1 MPRRA
6 AGPRLYLEKAQ
17 RDADGKLTH
26 HARWCIKDRGRK
38 YSTGCSEDDSRG
50 AEKALAAYIA
60 EKHVAGAASGVRSP
74 AAIPLADVVALY
86 ARHIADRHARP
97 HETSARLD
105 RLLNFFGDKMLGD
118 VNGELCRAYVRE
130 RGRQFA
136 ARRELEELR
145 AAINYHHSEGLCQ
158 AIVAVVLP
166 PKSEPRGRWLSRG
179 EAARLIWSAWRY
191 REIQK
196 GHPTGRR
203 ARAARGALPDCRAL
217 YRPTQGRVTGGRA
230 KAGGRPALDRS
241 RARRFLWP
249 AERQAQQKTS
259 AADQDSDTVARPH
272 ATLAQ
277 ERASLS
283 DRIQWRADRFD
294 RQSVRGQCRCG
305 RTRRRRRRSH
315 HQAHGHHL
323 VRAWPASTRMRSA
336 GLPASPWRFS
346 RTSMRTIIPISCAA
360 SNEAMVH
367 TGTVTGTETP
377 QPNVN
382 KRRRTSRKSP
392 IIQRAAR

>member
-6 AGPRLYLEKAQ
+6 DGPRLWLEKAQ
-17 RDADGKLTH
+17 RDADGNLTH

-38 YSTGCSEDDSRG
+38 YSTGCSEDDRRG

-60 EKHVAGAASGVRSP
+60 EKHVTGAASGVRSP

-97 HETSARLD
+97 RETAARLD

-203 ARAARGALPDCRAL
+203 ARAHVARFLVG
-217 YRPTQGRVTGGRA
+217 TQGRIAGGRA

-241 RARRFLWP
+241 RSRRFLWP
-249 AERQAQQKTS
+249 AQRQAQQKTP

-272 ATLAQ
+272 AALAQ

-283 DRIQWRADRFD
+283 DRIQCRADRLD
-294 RQSVRGQCRCG
+294 RQSVRG
-305 RTRRRRRRSH
+305 
-315 HQAHGHHL
+315 
-323 VRAWPASTRMRSA
+323 
-336 GLPASPWRFS
+336 
-346 RTSMRTIIPISCAA
+346 
-360 SNEAMVH
+360 
-367 TGTVTGTETP
+367 
-377 QPNVN
+377 
-382 KRRRTSRKSP
+382 
-392 IIQRAAR
+392 

>member
-6 AGPRLYLEKAQ
+6 HGPRLWLEKAQ
-17 RDADGKLTH
+17 RDADGNLTH

-38 YSTGCSEDDSRG
+38 HSTGCSENDRRG

-97 HETSARLD
+97 RETSARLD

-118 VNGELCRAYVRE
+118 MNGELCRAYVRE

-203 ARAARGALPDCRAL
+203 ARAHVARFLIAAL
-217 YRPTQGRVTGGRA
+217 YTARRKDALLAAALKPAEGWPWIDLDRGVFY
-230 KAGGRPALDRS
+230 GRPS
-241 RARRFLWP
+241 ARRSKK
-249 AERQAQQKTS
+249 RQPPIRIPTRLLAHLRRWRKNGQAYLIEFNGAPIGSIDKAF
-259 AADQDSDTVARPH
+259 AANVDAVGLD
-272 ATLAQ
+272 
-277 ERASLS
+277 
-283 DRIQWRADRFD
+283 AD
-294 RQSVRGQCRCG
+294 V
-305 RTRRRRRRSH
+305 
-315 HQAHGHHL
+315 
-323 VRAWPASTRMRSA
+323 V
-336 GLPASPWRFS
+336 
-346 RTSMRTIIPISCAA
+346 
-360 SNEAMVH
+360 VH
-367 TGTVTGTETP
+367 TTRHTAITWLAMGGVDPYEVCRFAGITMEVFEDVYAHHHPDFMRGVERGYGAYRDRYRDRNDATEHEQTAA
-377 QPNVN
+377 NVA
-382 KRRRTSRKSP
+382 KIADYSK
-392 IIQRAAR
+392 AAR